1 MIDGS
6 ICRMARAALRM
17 SQERLA
23 MLAGI
28 TPMTVRTFE
37 NGAGRLHANHRDAL
51 ARVLRAA
58 GVEFD
63 DDGRVWLTRPAAA
76 D

>member
-1 MIDGS
+1 
-6 ICRMARAALRM
+6 
-17 SQERLA
+17 